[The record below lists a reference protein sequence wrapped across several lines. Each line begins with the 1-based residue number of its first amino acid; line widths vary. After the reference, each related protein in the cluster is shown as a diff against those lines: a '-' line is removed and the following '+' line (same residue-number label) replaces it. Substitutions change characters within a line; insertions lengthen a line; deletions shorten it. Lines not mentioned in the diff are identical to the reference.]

1 MNIEDF
7 IINDVSICH
16 FSDTVGEIQNLF
28 NQLTYSHLPVENNGI
43 YMGCISENDIRCFEA
58 EKTLEDYQY
67 ALEGFFVRET
77 DYWLD
82 ILDAFAQN
90 NTNILPVLDEE
101 NKYLGYVE
109 LNEIIAIFNE
119 TPFLSEPGNII
130 VLEKGFNDYS
140 FSEVSQITESNNA
153 NILGVFV
160 SKFENDLAQ
169 ITLKLSPTGINEI
182 IQAFRRYG
190 YRVISEHQ
198 EDSFNK
204 NLKDRSKYLDKYLN
218 I

>member
-1 MNIEDF
+1 M
-7 IINDVSICH
+7 
-16 FSDTVGEIQNLF
+16 
-28 NQLTYSHLPVENNGI
+28 
-43 YMGCISENDIRCFEA
+43 
-58 EKTLEDYQY
+58 
-67 ALEGFFVRET
+67 
-77 DYWLD
+77 
-82 ILDAFAQN
+82 
-90 NTNILPVLDEE
+90 
-101 NKYLGYVE
+101 
-109 LNEIIAIFNE
+109 
-119 TPFLSEPGNII
+119 
-130 VLEKGFNDYS
+130 LEKGFKDYS

-190 YRVISEHQ
+190 YRVVSEHQ